1 MKNVPPSEK
10 LHKEIDEILSGQLGK
25 DEDLLGLMIDRS
37 LKMMFQK
44 ILEQE
49 VKDYLGRDYYERDSG
64 SREGDRDGYEP
75 KRRKTAEG
83 EINLEAPQLRET
95 EETYRSDFLNKID
108 FLSSQLK
115 QLV

>member
-10 LHKEIDEILSGQLGK
+10 LRKEIDEILSGQVGK

-49 VKDYLGRDYYERDSG
+49 VKDYLGRDYYERGAG
-64 SREGDRDGYEP
+64 SSKAIGMDMS
-75 KRRKTAEG
+75 RRG
-83 EINLEAPQLRET
+83 
-95 EETYRSDFLNKID
+95 
-108 FLSSQLK
+108 
-115 QLV
+115 